1 MIRVS
6 GISLPL
12 EYTDDMLKERVAYEL
27 KLDIC
32 DIKCVYMVKRSV
44 DARKKKDVKFNLAAD
59 VTVYGD
65 EREIVNRCGSL
76 NVRIQEGSPYV
87 FVKCTRKFKRR
98 PVVVGCG
105 PAGLFAALT
114 LAQAGLEPVLLER
127 GGDVAARTKDVEDF
141 RMSGVLN
148 VHSNVQ
154 FGEGGAGTFSDGKL
168 NTGIKDVRC
177 RFILEQLAKAC
188 DDHSLDH
195 ILWQAKPH
203 IGTDKLR
210 QAVVGLRTRIC
221 DLGGEVR
228 FNSQVV
234 DLVVENENLKGIVV
248 CGESGEYD
256 LETDRAIFAIGHS
269 ARDTMEMLF
278 NRGASMSQKPFAVGV
293 RIEHP
298 RRMIDESQYG
308 HFAGHPRLGAAEYK
322 LSCKPDGKRGVYT
335 FCMCPGGVVIAASSE
350 EGGVVVNGMSE
361 FSRSA
366 VNSNSALLVGVG
378 PKDYGSDHPLAGI
391 VFQRD
396 LERRAFEVGGGNYRA
411 PVQLVGDFLR
421 NRPSESLGDVFP
433 SYLPGFSLSELDNC
447 LPSFVVDSLRSGL
460 PMLARQ
466 LSGFDRYD
474 AVMTGIE
481 SRSSSPVRIFRDDL
495 GESTIKG
502 VYPCGEGAGYAG
514 GIVSAAVDGMRCA
527 EWMIR
532 SL

>member
-12 EYTDDMLKERVAYEL
+12 EYTDDMLRYRVADEL
-27 KLDIC
+27 KVDVH
-32 DIKCVYMVKRSV
+32 DIKVVRMVKRSV
-44 DARKKKDVKFNLAAD
+44 DARKKKDVKFNFTVD
-59 VTVYGD
+59 VKAYGD
-65 EREIVNRCGSL
+65 ENEIVNRCGSL
-76 NVRIQEGSPYV
+76 NVRIQENSPYV
-87 FVKCTRKFKRR
+87 FVKCANKIERR

-114 LAQAGLEPVLLER
+114 LAKAGLEPVLLER
-127 GGDVAARTKDVEDF
+127 GGDVEARTKDVERF
-141 RMSGVLN
+141 RSTGTLN
-148 VHSNVQ
+148 IRSNVQ

-177 RFILEQLAKAC
+177 RFILEQLAGAC

-203 IGTDKLR
+203 VGTDKLR
-210 QAVVGLRTRIC
+210 RAVVGLRTQIC
-221 DLGGEVR
+221 GLGGEVR

-234 DLVVENENLKGIVV
+234 DLIVKDKQLKGIVV
-248 CGESGEYD
+248 CGESGDYE
-256 LETDRAIFAIGHS
+256 LETEKAIFAIGHS
-269 ARDTMEMLF
+269 ARDTMEVLF
-278 NRGASMSQKPFAVGV
+278 NRGVSMSQKPFAVGV

-308 HFAGHPRLGAAEYK
+308 GFAGHPRLGAAEYK
-322 LSCKPDGKRGVYT
+322 LSCKPYGSRGVYT

-361 FSRSA
+361 FARSA

-378 PKDYGSDHPLAGI
+378 PEDYGSDHPLAGT
-391 VFQRD
+391 VFQRN
-396 LERRAFEVGGGNYRA
+396 LEKKAFEVGGGNYRA

-421 NRPSESLGDVFP
+421 NRPSKNLGDVFP
-433 SYLPGFSLSELDNC
+433 SYLPGFSLSELDAC
-447 LPSFVVDSLRSGL
+447 LPGFVIDSLRMGL

-495 GESTIKG
+495 GESNIKG

-514 GIVSAAVDGMRCA
+514 GIVSAAVDGIRCA